1 MKQSALITLA
11 ALAAVAAAAF
21 PATIAAHGDEPD
33 DEAMAVR
40 MALKNPLVVKG
51 SARLTIIHVQKGCH
65 VWSASGKGTPSA
77 GVKVVLKR
85 GQRLTVLNQD
95 LDTHKLVRLAG
106 PKVALGKAMSMND
119 RVTVA
124 FPKPG
129 IYKLRTMKM
138 ETPGMPEVK
147 TMGRDNL
154 LAMLVVVR

>member
-1 MKQSALITLA
+1 MKKTALIILGT
-11 ALAAVAAAAF
+11 LAAVAASAF
-21 PATIAAHGDEPD
+21 PATTAAHGDEPD
-33 DEAMAVR
+33 DAAMAIAK
-40 MALKNPLVVKG
+40 ALKNPLVVKG

-65 VWSASGKGTPSA
+65 VWSSSGKGTPSA

-106 PKVALGKAMSMND
+106 PKVALGKALSMND

-124 FPKPG
+124 FRKPG
-129 IYKLRTMKM
+129 VYKLRTKKM
-138 ETPGMPEVK
+138 ETPGMPEVE
-147 TMGRDNL
+147 TMGADNI

>member
-1 MKQSALITLA
+1 MKKSTLITLA

-65 VWSASGKGTPSA
+65 VWSGSGKGTPSA

-124 FPKPG
+124 FQKPG

-138 ETPGMPEVK
+138 ATPGMPEVE
-147 TMGRDNL
+147 TMGGDNL

>member
-1 MKQSALITLA
+1 MKKSALITLA

-33 DEAMAVR
+33 DMGMAVAK
-40 MALKNPLVVKG
+40 ALKNPLVVKG

-65 VWSASGKGTPSA
+65 VWSNGKATPAA
-77 GVKVVLKR
+77 GVKVVLKP

-95 LDTHKLVRLAG
+95 IDTHKLVRLAG
-106 PKVALGKAMSMND
+106 PKVVLGKALSMND
-119 RVTVA
+119 RVTIA
-124 FPKPG
+124 FQKPG

-138 ETPGMPEVK
+138 ETPGMPEVE
-147 TMGRDNL
+147 TMSPDNI